1 MSDEEA
7 RRPAPQQ
14 PDDVVAD
21 PFSPELKP
29 ATDEDARWRPKT
41 RRDDSAAQA
50 TPSTPPEFKPDVE
63 ENESDELRWRPP
75 ERRTQ
80 PAPREQTTR
89 TSDRPSERR
98 TDGEHW
104 RPPVQDERPVE
115 TRARL
120 YESPVAGPEH
130 WGERVRQSIS
140 VLDPIV
146 STDSLSRNY
155 PVGESIVHAL
165 KATTLLV
172 DRGHLVAVH
181 GRSGSGKTTMLNLIG
196 GLDRPSD
203 GRVWI
208 DGVEVTSLPE
218 SELVNLRRYKI
229 GFIFQ
234 TFGLIPILSAA
245 ENVEVPLRLA
255 HVDVNEREE
264 RVRVLLEL
272 VGLGER
278 ARHRPH
284 ELSGGEQQRVAIAR
298 ALANSPRLLI
308 ADEPTG
314 QLDSGTGRTIMTLI
328 RALVKSE
335 GVTAIVATH
344 DPLLIDLADRIIEL
358 RDGEII
364 DDTAAPPK
372 RD

>member
-1 MSDEEA
+1 MSNDRSHWHAPGEEDDE
-7 RRPAPQQ
+7 
-14 PDDVVAD
+14 
-21 PFSPELKP
+21 FSPELKP
-29 ATDEDARWRPKT
+29 ASDEDARWRPPSREKPAKRT
-41 RRDDSAAQA
+41 NEVSAKVE
-50 TPSTPPEFKPDVE
+50 PELED
-63 ENESDELRWRPP
+63 NEAEELRWRPP
-75 ERRTQ
+75 DRRIKPQTESASK
-80 PAPREQTTR
+80 PITDESVEAESNADRWAPITKPGRVADISAPVHDSPRERATVWVDHTR
-89 TSDRPSERR
+89 QATP
-98 TDGEHW
+98 
-104 RPPVQDERPVE
+104 
-115 TRARL
+115 
-120 YESPVAGPEH
+120 
-130 WGERVRQSIS
+130 

-146 STDSLSRNY
+146 ATESLARDY
-155 PVGESIVHAL
+155 PLGETVVHAL
-165 KATTLLV
+165 RATNLQV
-172 DRGHLVAVH
+172 GRGQLIAVH
-181 GRSGSGKTTMLNLIG
+181 GRSGSGKTTLLNLIG
-196 GLDRPSD
+196 GLDRPSA

-208 DGVEVTSLPE
+208 DGTEVTSMPE
-218 SELVNLRRYKI
+218 SELVGLRRYKI

-234 TFGLIPILSAA
+234 TFGLIPILSAS

-255 HVDVNEREE
+255 SVDVSEREE

-364 DDTAAPPK
+364 DDSAMP
-372 RD
+372 R